1 MKNRVGELEEA
12 NINVRK
18 LTPKEEEKLIHL
30 RVIDQY
36 LNRAIDEHQ
45 KILNSHFDLK
55 ALYTKEL
62 EALSQMSLIRR
73 FPLRTSLYDKILEQ
87 PDALERLEYF
97 LRPLFYQEPEKS
109 YNLNKTF
116 QLQKPLRKA
125 QEIENEE
132 RLDFDAEGWEQ
143 EQERLRRDKLKRY
156 ENSLVCLLKQ
166 VVQQGE
172 LSLKELS
179 EQITDESMLLE
190 LIPDV
195 EIFKEIMVELIRNR
209 EINIQALKKEQR
221 EYIQEQSQ
229 EFQLNVM
236 LLNLVEEYPQ
246 FHDVAVIRTYRVEDG
261 EVVTFP
267 EVLDERGNR
276 KTIRC
281 SNVQIQVRKEEL

>member
-1 MKNRVGELEEA
+1 M
-12 NINVRK
+12 
-18 LTPKEEEKLIHL
+18 
-30 RVIDQY
+30 
-36 LNRAIDEHQ
+36 
-45 KILNSHFDLK
+45 
-55 ALYTKEL
+55 
-62 EALSQMSLIRR
+62 
-73 FPLRTSLYDKILEQ
+73 
-87 PDALERLEYF
+87 
-97 LRPLFYQEPEKS
+97 
-109 YNLNKTF
+109 
-116 QLQKPLRKA
+116 
-125 QEIENEE
+125 
-132 RLDFDAEGWEQ
+132 DFDAEGWEQ
-143 EQERLRRDKLKRY
+143 EQERLRREKLKKY

-166 VVQQGE
+166 VVQQGQ

>member
-1 MKNRVGELEEA
+1 M
-12 NINVRK
+12 
-18 LTPKEEEKLIHL
+18 
-30 RVIDQY
+30 
-36 LNRAIDEHQ
+36 
-45 KILNSHFDLK
+45 
-55 ALYTKEL
+55 
-62 EALSQMSLIRR
+62 
-73 FPLRTSLYDKILEQ
+73 
-87 PDALERLEYF
+87 
-97 LRPLFYQEPEKS
+97 
-109 YNLNKTF
+109 
-116 QLQKPLRKA
+116 
-125 QEIENEE
+125 
-132 RLDFDAEGWEQ
+132 
-143 EQERLRRDKLKRY
+143 
-156 ENSLVCLLKQ
+156 
-166 VVQQGE
+166 
-172 LSLKELS
+172 
-179 EQITDESMLLE
+179 
-190 LIPDV
+190 

>member
-1 MKNRVGELEEA
+1 M
-12 NINVRK
+12 
-18 LTPKEEEKLIHL
+18 
-30 RVIDQY
+30 
-36 LNRAIDEHQ
+36 
-45 KILNSHFDLK
+45 
-55 ALYTKEL
+55 
-62 EALSQMSLIRR
+62 
-73 FPLRTSLYDKILEQ
+73 
-87 PDALERLEYF
+87 
-97 LRPLFYQEPEKS
+97 
-109 YNLNKTF
+109 NKTF

-125 QEIENEE
+125 HEIENEE
-132 RLDFDAEGWEQ
+132 RLDFDAEEWEQ
-143 EQERLRRDKLKRY
+143 EQERLRRDKLKKY

-179 EQITDESMLLE
+179 AQITDESILLE